1 LQKRLSRTKI
11 NLRIEQ
17 LVYKYLEEKHCNFE
31 MILKSQMTKLTK
43 LYSMFYMIERMKLNK
58 QLEIK
63 LFNNFTFK
71 KRFKARTNIKIK
83 RYNKKIVMILILRLN
98 LRKEL

>member
-1 LQKRLSRTKI
+1 
-11 NLRIEQ
+11 
-17 LVYKYLEEKHCNFE
+17 